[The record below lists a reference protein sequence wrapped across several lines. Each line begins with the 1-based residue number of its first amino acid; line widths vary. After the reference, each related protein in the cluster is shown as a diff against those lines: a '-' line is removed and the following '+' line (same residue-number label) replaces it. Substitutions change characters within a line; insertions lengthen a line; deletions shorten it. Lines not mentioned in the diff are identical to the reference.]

1 MRLEGKV
8 ALVTGAQQGIG
19 RAIALALARDGADV
33 GINYYLDDPGATEA
47 VAAEARALGRR
58 AVVVPADVARATDV
72 DAMLATVSRTLGV
85 PDVLVNNAGIFPRV
99 AFLDMSEREWD
110 HVLAVNLKGSFLA
123 AQAAARAM
131 VAGGRRGAI
140 VSLSSVAIRGV
151 PLGVHYAASKAGLVG
166 LTRAMALALAPHGIR
181 VNAVAPGLTDTAQPR
196 YGNTDAELLSIARA
210 TIPLGGRMAEP
221 SEIASVVTFLASEE
235 ARFVTGQLVHVNG
248 GSFMG

>member
-33 GINYYLDDPGATEA
+33 GINYYLDDPGAAEA

-58 AVVVPADVARATDV
+58 AVVVPADV
-72 DAMLATVSRTLGV
+72 
-85 PDVLVNNAGIFPRV
+85 
-99 AFLDMSEREWD
+99 
-110 HVLAVNLKGSFLA
+110 
-123 AQAAARAM
+123 
-131 VAGGRRGAI
+131 
-140 VSLSSVAIRGV
+140 
-151 PLGVHYAASKAGLVG
+151 
-166 LTRAMALALAPHGIR
+166 
-181 VNAVAPGLTDTAQPR
+181 
-196 YGNTDAELLSIARA
+196 ARA

>member
-1 MRLEGKV
+1 M
-8 ALVTGAQQGIG
+8 
-19 RAIALALARDGADV
+19 
-33 GINYYLDDPGATEA
+33 
-47 VAAEARALGRR
+47 
-58 AVVVPADVARATDV
+58 
-72 DAMLATVSRTLGV
+72 
-85 PDVLVNNAGIFPRV
+85 
-99 AFLDMSEREWD
+99 
-110 HVLAVNLKGSFLA
+110 
-123 AQAAARAM
+123 
-131 VAGGRRGAI
+131 
-140 VSLSSVAIRGV
+140 AIRGV